1 MITNN
6 NKRPSAI
13 TQRKNYTSRKQIKTM
28 ISHLIEDEKTDVD
41 SDTEIE

>member
-13 TQRKNYTSRKQIKTM
+13 TQRKNYTSKQIKTM
-28 ISHLIEDEKTDVD
+28 TSHLIEDEKTDVD